1 VAGIQNPARPSVRPG
16 GLVRPGLT
24 AAQLPTVEFDPR
36 SAYDFLTCTCDECTN
51 MAELLPEDRAWLD
64 ESRAAVSAEMGSTD
78 FAKTCSGF
86 LMELGRA
93 LVRHPEV
100 RTARE
105 TMELVD
111 RLPDHELLETM
122 LGELLDDAD
131 LGTMARRAVDGDE
144 AAYRELQ
151 AALEVHKGEPVL
163 TIPLTLLAP
172 AARAVLKAWLPHYE
186 QVEARI
192 GRMLDRDVAAYRQED
207 LTRDPIGFVERVTNG
222 IRLVPEQ
229 RIRRIVLA
237 PSYFERPY
245 NSLTKVGEV
254 QIILYPISDGALGAA
269 DRLTPPAATVRL
281 YRALGDE
288 KRLQILRFLAQRDR
302 YLTEIAHEL
311 ELSKPT
317 VKHHLAQLRSAG
329 LVTVTEQGNF
339 TYYALRR
346 DRAEEA
352 GVELRAYLAH

>member
-1 VAGIQNPARPSVRPG
+1 MAGTQNPARPSVRPG

-24 AAQLPTVEFDPR
+24 AAQMPTVEFDAR
-36 SAYDFLTCTCDECTN
+36 SAYDFLTCTCDGCTN
-51 MAELLPEDRAWLD
+51 VAELLPEDRAWLE
-64 ESRAAVSAEMGSTD
+64 ESRSAVAAEMGSTN
-78 FAKTCSGF
+78 FGKNCESF
-86 LMELGRA
+86 LMEIGRA
-93 LVRHPEV
+93 LVGHPEV

-105 TMELVD
+105 TMGLVD
-111 RLPDHELLETM
+111 GLADRELLEMM

-131 LGTMARRAVDGDE
+131 LGALARLAVDGDE
-144 AAYRELQ
+144 PAYRELQ

-163 TIPLTLLAP
+163 TLPLTLLAP
-172 AARAVLKAWLPHYE
+172 AARAVLKAWLPRYE
-186 QVEARI
+186 LVEARI

-229 RIRRIVLA
+229 RIRRFVLA

-254 QIILYPISDGALGAA
+254 QLILYPISDGALGAA

-288 KRLQILRFLAQRDR
+288 TRLQILRFLAQKDR
-302 YLTEIAHEL
+302 YLT
-311 ELSKPT
+311 
-317 VKHHLAQLRSAG
+317 RSR
-329 LVTVTEQGNF
+329 TSSS
-339 TYYALRR
+339 
-346 DRAEEA
+346 
-352 GVELRAYLAH
+352 

>member
-1 VAGIQNPARPSVRPG
+1 MAGTQNPARPSVRSG

-24 AAQLPTVEFDPR
+24 AAPIPTVEFDAR
-36 SAYDFLTCTCDECTN
+36 TAYDFLTCTCDECTN
-51 MAELLPEDRAWLD
+51 MAELLPEDRAWLE
-64 ESRAAVSAEMGSTD
+64 ESRAAVAAEMGSTN
-78 FAKTCSGF
+78 FGKSCEGF
-86 LMELGRA
+86 LMEIGRVV
-93 LVRHPEV
+93 VRHPEV
-100 RTARE
+100 RTARQ
-105 TMELVD
+105 TMELLD
-111 RLPDHELLETM
+111 GLPDGELLETM

-131 LGTMARRAVDGDE
+131 LGGIARRAVDGDLT
-144 AAYRELQ
+144 AYRELQ

-163 TIPLTLLAP
+163 TLPLALLAP
-172 AARAVLKAWLPHYE
+172 TARAVLKAWLPRYE

-207 LTRDPIGFVERVTNG
+207 LTRDPIGFIEQVTNG

-229 RIRRIVLA
+229 RIRRIVLV

-245 NSLTKVGEV
+245 NSLAKLGDV

-288 KRLQILRFLAQRDR
+288 TRLRILRFLAQKDR
-302 YLTEIAHEL
+302 YLTEIANEL

-352 GVELRAYLAH
+352 GLELRAYLAH